1 LGVKQW
7 KIAGGVRRNNIHAH
21 LEWMKELELELEP
34 LECIFDKVTVYISD
48 KRVSGGVYVLQRSAR
63 LT

>member
-1 LGVKQW
+1 MENCGE
-7 KIAGGVRRNNIHAH
+7 VRRNNIHAH
-21 LEWMKELELELEP
+21 LEWMKELELEP

-63 LT
+63 LI